1 MQALRP
7 IKITPTGVHLSQIQG
22 LILITHPEVAQVI
35 ITLEEVTVRRDL
47 TQVVGVPQ
55 AIALDQGA
63 PAVEV
68 EVAQEADNIKIYDYE
83 KVHSLCSIGVTIFI
97 KF

>member
-1 MQALRP
+1 
-7 IKITPTGVHLSQIQG
+7 
-22 LILITHPEVAQVI
+22 
-35 ITLEEVTVRRDL
+35 
-47 TQVVGVPQ
+47 VGVPQ

-83 KVHSLCSIGVTIFI
+83 KVHSLCSSGLTIFI